1 MPNPPNHPSLD
12 PNAHSPIHR
21 LRRLVVGPAASC
33 PTAAAP
39 AFPARSPR
47 RPSAALVADGAGKG
61 SGAGEGEGGLRGDY
75 SDDSDEEGLYR
86 PPTPADRPGPP
97 PPPAGGQRTLV
108 DRLHFADGHHLG
120 AQNVDAPLGRLWRWM
135 YGVEPPAAAARFR
148 GGADPDHHHDGDGDN
163 GVHPFPPPPPCSPA
177 TPSLRGGD
185 CFGGDD
191 YGQRVFRWDGK
202 DWSEG
207 NLRGGRE
214 VVGSRG
220 FRSLGEGS
228 RRGRVERLDWDCG
241 FEGGDEDEERGCGHE
256 RDHSRSHGHDHGHD
270 GHCGCEHDDEHGNDQ
285 EHQHDH
291 GSGCGCGSD
300 HGHDHENQDEPPR
313 RFQPLRRVSRLARSL
328 PRKRP
333 GRQDAVHVDRAEW
346 QRRWAS
352 SAAPKTASPTTTAAP
367 HEIPSS
373 PDPSPTSPS
382 PDSWTAAD
390 KTRAQPPDPSP
401 ALREA
406 LRLLDAA
413 RLLLAGPPHHL
424 HHPAVRA
431 APVPLAEQDGRA
443 CGVLRG
449 GGGGGGSVDDDDGA
463 REDRSSSPC
472 GGEWVDV
479 GAMLGAEVREF
490 LCGCPAVRVE
500 ALWRDFLT
508 WPEVRGRGG
517 EEEARWRAVL
527 GEFEGAG
534 WVVEG
539 GVLREGGD
547 WVTRGFLRGDGG
559 DVDGSGSDAGSGD
572 SGVRGNSGSDA
583 TLVGSDED
591 EEAAILCMK
600 ALGLLHDLWDLGQA
614 PGLNWFWFEYLDSP
628 VSRDEDGNVD
638 IQFWWEL
645 TWILEQE
652 LGVEAAGP
660 RGDDS
665 SESSSRKDN
674 DPEMEQQWSD
684 QDRPRSGS
692 GDRYAE
698 QQMPDDGHQAELRE
712 LHYDA
717 EHIPRLGNDFHE
729 TGDADEDMEDVPQW
743 LILFLLEDQN
753 SKDGIM
759 GRLRGGAGED
769 GKVEVSETKELWKLA
784 KYYAEYHAKHFRD
797 SSYHDDG
804 FQGQEGNQHGRQF
817 EGSRKIEEGPGRM

>member
-12 PNAHSPIHR
+12 SNAHSPIHR

-120 AQNVDAPLGRLWRWM
+120 AQNVDAPLGRLWRWI
-135 YGVEPPAAAARFR
+135 
-148 GGADPDHHHDGDGDN
+148 
-163 GVHPFPPPPPCSPA
+163 
-177 TPSLRGGD
+177 
-185 CFGGDD
+185 
-191 YGQRVFRWDGK
+191 
-202 DWSEG
+202 
-207 NLRGGRE
+207 
-214 VVGSRG
+214 
-220 FRSLGEGS
+220 
-228 RRGRVERLDWDCG
+228 
-241 FEGGDEDEERGCGHE
+241 
-256 RDHSRSHGHDHGHD
+256 RDHG
-270 GHCGCEHDDEHGNDQ
+270 
-285 EHQHDH
+285 
-291 GSGCGCGSD
+291 
-300 HGHDHENQDEPPR
+300 NQDERPR
-313 RFQPLRRVSRLARSL
+313 RLQPLRRVSRLARSL
-328 PRKRP
+328 SRKRS
-333 GRQDAVHVDRAEW
+333 GRQDSIYVDRTEW
-346 QRRWAS
+346 QRRWAN
-352 SAAPKTASPTTTAAP
+352 SAAHKSAPPTGTAP

-382 PDSWTAAD
+382 PDSWTAAE
-390 KTRAQPPDPSP
+390 KTCAPLPDPSP

-406 LRLLDAA
+406 PRLLDAA
-413 RLLLAGPPHHL
+413 RLLLAGPPQ
-424 HHPAVRA
+424 HHPA

-443 CGVLRG
+443 RGALRG
-449 GGGGGGSVDDDDGA
+449 GGGGGSSVDDGA

-547 WVTRGFLRGDGG
+547 WVMRGFLRGGGGGGG
-559 DVDGSGSDAGSGD
+559 DADGSGSDAGSGD
-572 SGVRGNSGSDA
+572 SRICGNGGSDA

-591 EEAAILCMK
+591 EEAAVLCMK
-600 ALGLLHDLWDLGQA
+600 ALELLHDLWDFGQA
-614 PGLNWFWFEYLDSP
+614 PDLEWFWFEYLDSS

-645 TWILEQE
+645 AWILEQE

-660 RGDDS
+660 RGNDS

-674 DPEMEQQWSD
+674 DPEVEQQLSN
-684 QDRPRSGS
+684 QGRPRSGS

-698 QQMPDDGHQAELRE
+698 QQMPDDERQAEPRG

-717 EHIPRLGNDFHE
+717 EHIPRLGNDFRE
-729 TGDADEDMEDVPQW
+729 TGDSDGDMEDVPQW
-743 LILFLLEDQN
+743 LVLLLLEDQN
-753 SKDGIM
+753 SRDGIM
-759 GRLRGGAGED
+759 GRLRGGAGDD
-769 GKVEVSETKELWKLA
+769 GKVEVSETEELWKLA

-797 SSYHDDG
+797 PSYHDGKSVELLAAWWMVLRRLEKKLERYKCTWSRAVANVGAGHMNKMMSDIIGQMVSKAKREISTEDNSKEIERLRKDLGG
-804 FQGQEGNQHGRQF
+804 FAAPAREQTQ
-817 EGSRKIEEGPGRM
+817 MDTA